1 MRLLRTKQEVQF
13 GMIRTRLHKE
23 ERNLFADETS
33 EFEEVADLMPRLF
46 LVTERLLDAP
56 KTVRHHKSQQY
67 CRYAI
72 RSGPEPT
79 DVIKQNGTAPS

>member
-1 MRLLRTKQEVQF
+1 MTLFRTKREAQF

-23 ERNLFADETS
+23 ERNRLAGQTS

-56 KTVRHHKSQQY
+56 KTVRHHNSQQY